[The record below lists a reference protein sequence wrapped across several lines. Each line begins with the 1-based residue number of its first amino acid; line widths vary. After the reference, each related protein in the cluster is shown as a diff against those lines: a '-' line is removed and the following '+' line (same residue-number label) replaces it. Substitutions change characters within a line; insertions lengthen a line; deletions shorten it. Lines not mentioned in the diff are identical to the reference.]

1 MNDND
6 INNNEVNTNF
16 EFLFNKYIILE
27 KENSL
32 NKQRIKKNGDNTIN
46 LKTQLQFLRNVYQ
59 G

>member
-27 KENSL
+27 KGNSL
-32 NKQRIKKNGDNTIN
+32 NKQRIKKNEDNTIN
-46 LKTQLQFLRNVYQ
+46 LKTQLQFLRNVY
-59 G
+59 